1 MWILG
6 LTGAL
11 GAGKSTLAKY
21 LRQEGVP
28 VHCSDNEIHALLSSD
43 PDVKKK
49 IKTVW
54 PEVFVRGKI
63 DRNELGNLVFFSSS
77 RLTQLENILYPKLMQ
92 RQRRFLTENQ
102 RLKVPLVALDV
113 PLLCEVG
120 LDRYC
125 HYVLMAAAPFF
136 LRKQRVLNRKGM
148 TVTKFQALTT
158 HQMDEQK
165 RLKHADFVIRTG
177 LDKGS
182 ILKKIRAMLL
192 ELSQK
197 PVPKWR
203 GKWPIHIRRRAYGT
217 RNRIRH

>member
-1 MWILG
+1 VWILG

-28 VHCSDNEIHALLSSD
+28 VHCSDKEIHALLSSD
-43 PDVKKK
+43 PDVQKEIKKL
-49 IKTVW
+49 W
-54 PEVFVRGKI
+54 PEVFVGGKI
-63 DRNELGNLVFFSSS
+63 DRNKLGNLVFFSSS
-77 RLTQLENILYPKLMQ
+77 QLTQLESILYPKLMQ
-92 RQRRFLTENQ
+92 RQRRFLMENQ
-102 RLKVPLVALDV
+102 KLKVPLVVLDV

-125 HYVLMAAAPFF
+125 HYVLVAAAPFF

-148 TVTKFQALTT
+148 TVAKFRALTT
-158 HQMDEQK
+158 HQMDEQD

-177 LDKGS
+177 LAKGC
-182 ILKKIRAMLL
+182 ILKKIREMLL

-197 PVPKWR
+197 PVPKWQ
-203 GKWPIHIRRRAYGT
+203 GKWPTHIKRSPHGS